1 MNWINRF
8 LLANWSHIF
17 DGLLLTL
24 ALLCGIQV
32 GESRLQKAWDAEK
45 QKIALAQAKQEQR
58 VADVRMTQSQITQE
72 ISNEYAKRSK
82 LLADRQ
88 FDSRA
93 GGVCNVPTAGGGH
106 LPVVSEAPARAAPAS
121 TNPLPAPSGDAGEVS
136 CEQLSKDA
144 AQTTL
149 MLLEIQRWVVA
160 MQTLY
165 RVGQAPD

>member
-17 DGLLLTL
+17 DALLLTL

-32 GESRLQKAWDAEK
+32 GESRVQKAWDAER
-45 QKIALAQAKQEQR
+45 QKIALAQVRQEQH
-58 VADVRMTQSQITQE
+58 VADVRLSQSQITQE

-82 LLADRQ
+82 LLADRHP
-88 FDSRA
+88 DA
-93 GGVCNVPTAGGGH
+93 HVGGVCNITTAGRSD
-106 LPVVSEAPARAAPAS
+106 LSAVSEATAGAAPS
-121 TNPLPAPSGDAGEVS
+121 RTYSLPTPKGDVGEVN

-149 MLLEIQRWVVA
+149 MLMEIQQWYGF
-160 MQTLY
+160 QSKNF
-165 RVGQAPD
+165 

>member
-17 DGLLLTL
+17 DALLLTL

-32 GESRLQKAWDAEK
+32 GESRVQKDWDAER
-45 QKIALAQAKQEQR
+45 QKIALAQARQEQH
-58 VADVRMTQSQITQE
+58 VADVLLTQSQITQE

-88 FDSRA
+88 PDSRT
-93 GGVCNVPTAGGGH
+93 GGVCNIPSAGGRD
-106 LPVVSEAPARAAPAS
+106 LSAVPETPAGVAPAS
-121 TNPLPAPSGDAGEVS
+121 SDPLLAPHGDAGEVS
-136 CEQLSKDA
+136 CEQLSRDA

-149 MLLEIQRWVVA
+149 MLLEMQRWYQKQSTVD
-160 MQTLY
+160 
-165 RVGQAPD
+165 P